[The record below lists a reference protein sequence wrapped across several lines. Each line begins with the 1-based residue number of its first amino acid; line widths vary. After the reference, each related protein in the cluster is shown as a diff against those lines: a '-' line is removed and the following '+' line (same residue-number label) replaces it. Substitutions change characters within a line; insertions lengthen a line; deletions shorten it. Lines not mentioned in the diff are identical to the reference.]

1 VTGPNPEGR
10 AEMAWKA
17 RQVAKQLDEL
27 AYMMADQNWDTSA
40 DRCRALARH
49 LCREAERAEVM
60 VPLA

>member
-1 VTGPNPEGR
+1 
-10 AEMAWKA
+10 MAWKA